1 MNIRRKLVIVLRGST
16 ALAPLA
22 SFAQEH
28 GKVWRIGFALI
39 GFALITSCTST
50 PQIPLATRSE
60 IAPTGTLRVGIYYT
74 NPVLVQRDSATGG
87 PRGVAADI
95 SRELARRIGIPIEFV
110 VYDAAAKLSAAVKTG
125 EWDIAFLAV
134 DPARALEINFAPPIL
149 EIEGVYLVPAGSPL
163 RGISEVDGEGVRI
176 AVAANNVYDLI
187 LSRLVKRAQLVRAP
201 TVPAAIDMFVA
212 DKLDVMAGA
221 KPQLV
226 DASAKYPG
234 SRILDGR
241 FMVVQLTAGVPK
253 SRETAAKYLS
263 EFIEDLKATGFV
275 AQSFE
280 KSGVGGASVAPR
292 ALGR

>member
-1 MNIRRKLVIVLRGST
+1 MCPKLIVLLRAGARL
-16 ALAPLA
+16 ALTGFLA
-22 SFAQEH
+22 HYS
-28 GKVWRIGFALI
+28 GKVLRIGLALM
-39 GFALITSCTST
+39 GFAFITSCASTS
-50 PQIPLATRSE
+50 PMPLATRSE
-60 IAPTGTLRVGIYYT
+60 IAPSGTLRVGIYYT
-74 NPVLVQRDSATGG
+74 NPVLVQRDSVTGG

-176 AVAANNVYDLI
+176 AVAANNVYDLT
-187 LSRLVKRAQLVRAP
+187 LSRLLKRAQLVRAP

-253 SRETAAKYLS
+253 GRESAAKYLS

-275 AQSFE
+275 ARSFE
-280 KSGVGGASVAPR
+280 KSGAGGASVAPR
-292 ALGR
+292 SSGK

>member
-1 MNIRRKLVIVLRGST
+1 MISRRQLLITLGACSLT
-16 ALAPLA
+16 APFHL
-22 SFAQEH
+22 FAQQPW
-28 GKVWRIGFALI
+28 KVWRIGLELIAFA
-39 GFALITSCTST
+39 FITSCTST

-60 IAPTGTLRVGIYYT
+60 IAPTGTLRVGLYYT
-74 NPVLVQRDSATGG
+74 NPVLVQRDSATGD

-95 SRELARRIGIPIEFV
+95 SRELARRIDVPIEFV
-110 VYDAAAKLSAAVKTG
+110 VYDAAAKLSAAVKLG
-125 EWDIAFLAV
+125 EWDIAFLAA
-134 DPARALEINFAPPIL
+134 DPARALEISFAPPIL

-163 RGISEVDGEGVRI
+163 RAISEVDREGLRI
-176 AVAANNVYDLI
+176 AVAAKNVYDLI
-187 LSRLVKRAQLVRAP
+187 LSRDLKRAQLVRAP

-226 DASAKYPG
+226 EAAAKYPG

-253 SRETAAKYLS
+253 SREAAAKYLS
-263 EFIEDLKATGFV
+263 EFIEDVKATGFV

-280 KSGVGGASVAPR
+280 KSGVGGASVALR
-292 ALGR
+292 AMGK